1 MSGTTR
7 LYWLAI
13 MLRFVALFLTLVA
26 MLSAAEHP
34 VIPLWPEGIPGVKPH
49 SAPDL
54 VDATGRISEVHE
66 PTLTIWAPPAG
77 KANGTAVVICPGGGY
92 AFLSAQ
98 REGAR
103 YAEWLNDLGVTCFVV
118 TSRLKEYG
126 HPAPLRDV
134 LRALRIV
141 RMRAV
146 QFGIDSQRI
155 GIIGSSA
162 GGHLASSAITLY
174 DHADGKTGAPHD
186 FVTARPNFALLMY
199 PVILMEGPHIH
210 AGSRDNLISAHPTP
224 ELVELLSTDRQ
235 VTKNTPPTF
244 IVHAQDDKA
253 VPVENT
259 LAFYTAL
266 RRAGVPTEMHLYAQG
281 GHGFAMEATHPPTAQ
296 WPRRAETWMRANG
309 WLK

>member
-1 MSGTTR
+1 
-7 LYWLAI
+7 

-26 MLSAAEHP
+26 MMSAAEHP

-49 SAPDL
+49 TAPDV
-54 VDATGRISEVHE
+54 VDHTGRISEVHE
-66 PTLTIWAPPAG
+66 PALTVWSAPTD

-92 AFLSAQ
+92 AILSAQ

-103 YAEWLNDLGVTCFVV
+103 YAEWLNSLGVTCFIV

-134 LRALRIV
+134 LRAMRIV
-141 RMRAV
+141 RSRAAE
-146 QFGIDSQRI
+146 FGVDPQRI

-162 GGHLASSAITLY
+162 GGHLASSAATLY
-174 DHADGKTGAPHD
+174 DHADGKTGATLD
-186 FVTARPNFALLMY
+186 AVSARPDFALLMY

-224 ELVELLSTDRQ
+224 ELVALLSTDRQ
-235 VTKNTPPTF
+235 VTKQTPPMF
-244 IVHAQDDKA
+244 IVHAQDDKS
-253 VPVENT
+253 VPIENSLT
-259 LAFYTAL
+259 FYAAL
-266 RRAGVPTEMHLYAQG
+266 RHAGVPVEMHLYEKG

-296 WPRRAETWMRANG
+296 WPQRAETWLRSHG